1 MKLTITLHYDTQWGE
16 NIHLA
21 FSTVANVHSAST
33 QCMQTDG
40 QGRWFI
46 TLEGDYKASTPYTF
60 VVVENGAIKRTEWRH
75 HLLPETLHGHVHVSD
90 HWIERSSLAPFYSS
104 AFTKAIFAHDAHG
117 HNPHGAAG
125 ICICCDAPTLRK
137 GQMLAVC
144 GDVESLGG
152 WDVDRAR
159 LMEPYGT
166 EWQLWLNK
174 DEMNEYCEFKFIILE
189 KDAASD
195 KYQLVAWE
203 LGDNRQIH
211 IDHYSDVTLRVLRN
225 YGLRDPQEHWRG
237 AGVAIPVFSLRSK
250 KSFGIGEFSDI
261 PLMVDW
267 AAKTGQCFLQLLP
280 VNDTT
285 MNRNWHESYPY
296 NAISCFARNPAY
308 ISLEEVGVLD
318 DSEAMKEFRKLQTQL
333 NKLPQIDYDA
343 VITTKWDYLRRI
355 FAQEGERTLASASY
369 KRFYEENASW
379 LRPYAA
385 FCYLRDK
392 YGTPDYTQWGD
403 DAVYREELGEAEGPL
418 YLFIQYHL
426 HMQLKRAAEY
436 AHQHGV
442 VLKGDIPIGSSRT
455 SVEAWCNPG
464 LFCLESQAGAP
475 PDAFARDGQNWGFPT
490 YNWQAM
496 AAERYHWFAQRF
508 TKMADYF
515 DAYRIDHLL
524 GFFRIWEIPGYTKSG
539 LLGHFNPAM
548 PLTTTEIGSYGL
560 AFYKERHA
568 TPFSKDDETDVLFV
582 EDPYQSNTYHPRIN
596 GFETESFKAL
606 NESERK
612 AYYALHDHF
621 YYHRHNDFW
630 QAEAMKKLPALTDCT
645 DMLVCGEDLGM
656 IPACV
661 PAVMDELRI
670 LSLEI
675 QRMPKAY
682 GCSFDNPA
690 NYPYYSVC
698 TTSTHDMSGIRG
710 WWEEDRPLTQRYWS
724 EMLHQR
730 GTAPQNC
737 EAWICETIVRQHLDS
752 PAMLTILPLQDW
764 MAIDEHLRYADHAS
778 ERINV
783 PANPF
788 NYWRYRMHLT
798 LEELLEAEDFNRQ
811 VYRLV
816 AQSGR

>member
-1 MKLTITLHYDTQWGE
+1 MKLTITLHYNTQWGE
-16 NIHLA
+16 DIHLA
-21 FSTVANVHSAST
+21 FSAVKEVSNAPTFP
-33 QCMQTDG
+33 MQTDG
-40 QGRWFI
+40 KGHWFV
-46 TLEGDYKASTPYTF
+46 TVDGDFKPSEPYTF
-60 VVVENGAIKRTEWRH
+60 VVIENNAIKRTEWRH
-75 HLLPETLHGHVHVSD
+75 HLLPDTLHGHVYISD
-90 HWIERSSLAPFYSS
+90 RWYERSTLAPFYSS
-104 AFTKAIFAHDAHG
+104 AFTKAIFAHDVHSYQPKG
-117 HNPHGAAG
+117 DAG
-125 ICICCDAPTLRK
+125 ICICCEAPTLRK
-137 GQMLAVC
+137 NQVLALC
-144 GDVESLGG
+144 GDKESLGT
-152 WDVDRAR
+152 WNTDCAR
-159 LMEPYGT
+159 IMEPHVT
-166 EWQLWLNK
+166 EWQLWLSK
-174 DEMNEYCEFKFIILE
+174 DEVGEQAEFKFIIVE
-189 KDAASD
+189 KTADS
-195 KYQLVAWE
+195 YQLVSWE
-203 LGDNRQIH
+203 MGENRTLY
-211 IDHYSDVTLRVLRN
+211 IDPYSDVELRVLRT
-225 YGLRDPQEHWRG
+225 YTLRDPQEHWRG

-296 NAISCFARNPAY
+296 NAISCFALNPAY
-308 ISLEEVGVLD
+308 IRLEEVGILSD
-318 DSEAMKEFRKLQTQL
+318 KEEMKQFRKQQKAL
-333 NKLPQIDYDA
+333 NKLPQVDYDT
-343 VITTKWDYLRRI
+343 VITAKWDYLHRI
-355 FAQEGERTLASASY
+355 FAQEGERTLASASF
-369 KRFYEENASW
+369 KRFYQDNESW

-385 FCYLRDK
+385 YCYLRDK

-403 DAVYREELGEAEGPL
+403 DSTYNEDLNGAEGPI

-426 HMQLKRAAEY
+426 HLQLKRAADY
-436 AHQHGV
+436 AHRHGV
-442 VLKGDIPIGSSRT
+442 VLKGDIPIGISRT
-455 SVEAWCNPG
+455 SVEAWCHPE

-496 AAERYHWFAQRF
+496 AAQHYHWFTQRF

-539 LLGHFNPAM
+539 LLGHFNPAI
-548 PLTTTEIGSYGL
+548 PLTPEDISANGI

-568 TPFSKDDETDVLFV
+568 MPFTPNDETDVLFV
-582 EDPYQSNTYHPRIN
+582 EDPYQPETYHPRIN

-606 NESERK
+606 PEHERK
-612 AYYALHDHF
+612 AFYALHDHF

-630 QAEAMKKLPALTDCT
+630 YTEAMKKLPALTDST

-661 PAVMDELRI
+661 PAVMNELRI

-698 TTSTHDMSGIRG
+698 TTSTHDMSGVRG
-710 WWEEDRPLTQRYWS
+710 WWQEDPSLIQHYWS

-730 GTAPQNC
+730 GKAPLDC
-737 EAWICETIVRQHLDS
+737 EAWICESIVRQHLDS

-764 MAIDEHLRYADHAS
+764 MAIDEHLRYADPS
-778 ERINV
+778 FERINV

-798 LEELLEAEDFNRQ
+798 LEELLDADDFNRQ
-811 VYRLV
+811 VCRLV
-816 AQSGR
+816 TQSGR